1 LIVFYNFNYE
11 LEMLRSLSSE
21 ITVAEWNGHRKEPIP
36 DTDRWLYLVQ
46 YVAGAEGWNCTET
59 DAMVMFS
66 LTYSYKNF
74 MQAQGRIDRLDT
86 KFVDLY
92 YYILSSSSPIDVQIR
107 KALGMKR
114 NFNVAKTAYKVD
126 SWAEDEG

>member
-1 LIVFYNFNYE
+1 
-11 LEMLRSLSSE
+11 
-21 ITVAEWNGHRKEPIP
+21 
-36 DTDRWLYLVQ
+36 
-46 YVAGAEGWNCTET
+46 VAGAEGWNCTQT

-92 YYILSSSSPIDVQIR
+92 YYVLSSSSPIDIQIR
-107 KALGMKR
+107 RALKLKR
-114 NFNVAKTAYKVD
+114 NFNVAKTAEEVKTWEE
-126 SWAEDEG
+126 SANF